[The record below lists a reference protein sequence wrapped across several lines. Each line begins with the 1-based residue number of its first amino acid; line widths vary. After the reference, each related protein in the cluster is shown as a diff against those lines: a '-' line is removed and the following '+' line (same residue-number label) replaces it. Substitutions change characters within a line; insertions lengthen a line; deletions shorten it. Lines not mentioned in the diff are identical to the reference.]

1 MRILTD
7 KERREIKKELKRS
20 GFDLKEMRIVA
31 DCKVYDGFWML
42 GLNCIDKEKMQRI
55 CIPLKC
61 NPTMSAIREQLKKL
75 APHTFLN
82 EVEPDD

>member
-7 KERREIKKELKRS
+7 KERRELKKELKRT
-20 GFDLKEMRIVA
+20 GFDLKELRIVA

-42 GLNCIDKEKMQRI
+42 GLNCMDKEKMQRI
-55 CIPLKC
+55 CIPLKGE
-61 NPTMSAIREQLKKL
+61 PTMSAIREQLKKIT
-75 APHTFLN
+75 PNSFLN